1 MSLDL
6 WSQATL
12 PIILTTLGLL
22 GLSTLLVT
30 KMLFST
36 KNHFPVEGL
45 TAVVTGG
52 SQGLG
57 LAIAQELSARGA
69 NVAIVAQNVPKLETA
84 VKTLQ
89 SRAKTV
95 QKQKFL
101 HLSYDLRVPESA
113 PRILEEVKT
122 WNNGEAPDLI
132 FCCAGHCYPS
142 FFADAPVDQLKD
154 QMDTVYWS
162 SAWMAHAAINMWK
175 TPSSSP
181 KAANHN
187 KNKSTPPKPT
197 RHIIF
202 TCSTLAFFPVAGYSP
217 YSPCK
222 AAMRALADTLNQ
234 EVEVYNGARQN
245 PSLGPVPDADMKV
258 HILFPMG
265 IMSPGLEN
273 ENKIK
278 PSLTLQLEKDDKPQ
292 QPEEIA
298 KITLQRLGAGDF
310 MISTMFLGHLMRGCG
325 MSGSVRMN
333 VMDVFWNW
341 LGSIIIIFVAPDFV
355 AKCRNWGKQ
364 KGMNATTTN
373 VS

>member
-1 MSLDL
+1 MSSDW
-6 WSQATL
+6 WSQGSLTIVVTVL
-12 PIILTTLGLL
+12 ILV
-22 GLSTLLVT
+22 LSSLVVAR
-30 KMLFST
+30 KMLISS
-36 KNHFPVEGL
+36 KNRFPVEGL
-45 TAVVTGG
+45 TAIVTGG

-89 SRAKTV
+89 SRAQTP
-95 QKQKFL
+95 QSQRFL
-101 HLSYDLRVPESA
+101 PLSFDLRVPESA
-113 PRILEEVKT
+113 PKILEEVKT

-142 FFADAPVDQLKD
+142 FFADAPVQQLKD

-162 SAWMAHAAINMWK
+162 TAWMAHAAINMWK
-175 TPSSSP
+175 TPSS
-181 KAANHN
+181 NE
-187 KNKSTPPKPT
+187 NKSVSHPRPT
-197 RHIIF
+197 RHLIF

-222 AAMRALADTLNQ
+222 AAMRALADGLNQ
-234 EVEVYNGARQN
+234 EVEVYNGSRQSNN
-245 PSLGPVPDADMKV
+245 PSLGPVPDTDMKV

-265 IMSPGLEN
+265 IISPGLEN

-292 QPEEIA
+292 QPDEIA
-298 KITLQRLGAGDF
+298 KILLRRLGAGDF

-355 AKCRNWGKQ
+355 SKCRSWGKQ
-364 KGMNATTTN
+364 KGMNATTN
-373 VS
+373 AS